1 MPQLRFNW
9 SVKWPD
15 EPGTYLFYG
24 VPKGIVRTRGHF
36 DVVVAAMSSNQR
48 LTYLGAGDILYPE
61 EWEGVWA
68 PFDLEEPDVE
78 KLLSEASG

>member
-1 MPQLRFNW
+1 MPALRFNW

-15 EPGTYLFYG
+15 EPGTYLFCG
-24 VPKGIVRTRGHF
+24 RPRGGSRFHTMLV
-36 DVVVAAMSSNQR
+36 DAAHTANDQ
-48 LTYLGAGDILYPE
+48 LVYLGGGHILYQV
-61 EWEGVWA
+61 EWQGVWA